1 MTLKQAF
8 IHVSERT
15 LTLEQALDCVSR
27 GETQEE
33 YVKRH
38 KRLRRLANE
47 RDDLEDAIEVL
58 GDDPRAE
65 QKQKRLKKVK
75 QMIAEFQ

>member
-1 MTLKQAF
+1 M
-8 IHVSERT
+8 
-15 LTLEQALDCVSR
+15 TLEQALDCISR

-33 YVKRH
+33 YEKRH

-75 QMIAEFQ
+75 QMMAELQ